1 MALRIMGGEPPESIP
16 FGGEQAYIDIFDWR
30 ELKRWNIPE
39 SAVPPGSEIRFRVPS
54 PWEEHRKAIIGTIA
68 LIAIESFLILGLVIN
83 LRRRRLAE
91 RSLSQSEARLSL
103 AAAAANAGMWSMSEN
118 TGQVWATDEIRELFG
133 FPSHVELHYK
143 DVLRMIHPEDRER
156 VHQTVQQAM
165 QSGEELVIEYRVLRA
180 NGSVRWIASRGRQQQ
195 TTVGKPS
202 SMMGVSVDVSERK
215 QAEDTLR
222 RQEQDLS
229 RLTGRIIN
237 AQEEA
242 LRRLSR
248 ELHDD
253 LTQRLAALALDA
265 ALIEK
270 QLNPAQ
276 PQVVQNLKDLRTNL
290 SEVAEEVHDLSR
302 QLHPSI
308 LDDLGLVQ
316 AVQAECAAFTK
327 KTGIDLSFTPHDFPD
342 SVAQPLALC
351 LYRVIREGL
360 QNIAKHSQAA
370 AASITLQGLS
380 DGIRLLIQDKGIG
393 FDFNEVKKKAGIG
406 LSSMRERVRLI
417 NGTISFKSKP
427 GQGTEIEVSIPLGG
441 GDDQTTA
448 ADS

>member
-1 MALRIMGGEPPESIP
+1 
-16 FGGEQAYIDIFDWR
+16 
-30 ELKRWNIPE
+30 
-39 SAVPPGSEIRFRVPS
+39 
-54 PWEEHRKAIIGTIA
+54 
-68 LIAIESFLILGLVIN
+68 
-83 LRRRRLAE
+83 
-91 RSLSQSEARLSL
+91 
-103 AAAAANAGMWSMSEN
+103 
-118 TGQVWATDEIRELFG
+118 
-133 FPSHVELHYK
+133 
-143 DVLRMIHPEDRER
+143 
-156 VHQTVQQAM
+156 
-165 QSGEELVIEYRVLRA
+165 
-180 NGSVRWIASRGRQQQ
+180 
-195 TTVGKPS
+195 
-202 SMMGVSVDVSERK
+202 MMGVSVDVSERK
-215 QAEDTLR
+215 ETEDTLR

-229 RLTGRIIN
+229 KLTGRIIN

-316 AVQAECAAFTK
+316 AVQAEFAAFTK
-327 KTGIDLSFTPHDFPD
+327 KTGIDLSFTHHDFPD

-360 QNIAKHSQAA
+360 QNIAKHSGARA
-370 AASITLQGLS
+370 VSITLQGLS

-393 FDFNEVKKKAGIG
+393 FDPKEVKKKAGIG

-427 GQGTEIEVSIPLGG
+427 GQGTEIEVFIPLGG
-441 GDDQTTA
+441 EDDQATA

>member
-1 MALRIMGGEPPESIP
+1 
-16 FGGEQAYIDIFDWR
+16 
-30 ELKRWNIPE
+30 
-39 SAVPPGSEIRFRVPS
+39 
-54 PWEEHRKAIIGTIA
+54 
-68 LIAIESFLILGLVIN
+68 
-83 LRRRRLAE
+83 
-91 RSLSQSEARLSL
+91 
-103 AAAAANAGMWSMSEN
+103 
-118 TGQVWATDEIRELFG
+118 
-133 FPSHVELHYK
+133 
-143 DVLRMIHPEDRER
+143 
-156 VHQTVQQAM
+156 
-165 QSGEELVIEYRVLRA
+165 
-180 NGSVRWIASRGRQQQ
+180 
-195 TTVGKPS
+195 
-202 SMMGVSVDVSERK
+202 
-215 QAEDTLR
+215 LR
-222 RQEQDLS
+222 RQEKDLS
-229 RLTGRIIN
+229 KLTGRIIN
-237 AQEEA
+237 AQEEE

-265 ALIEK
+265 ALIER
-270 QLNPAQ
+270 QLNPVQ
-276 PQVVQNLKDLRTNL
+276 PQVVQNLKDLRINL

-316 AVQAECAAFTK
+316 AIQAECAAFTK

-360 QNIAKHSQAA
+360 QNIAKHSGAA

-393 FDFNEVKKKAGIG
+393 FDPKEVKKKTGIG

-427 GQGTEIEVSIPLGG
+427 GQGTEIEVFIPLGG
-441 GDDQTTA
+441 EDDQATA

>member
-1 MALRIMGGEPPESIP
+1 
-16 FGGEQAYIDIFDWR
+16 
-30 ELKRWNIPE
+30 
-39 SAVPPGSEIRFRVPS
+39 
-54 PWEEHRKAIIGTIA
+54 
-68 LIAIESFLILGLVIN
+68 
-83 LRRRRLAE
+83 
-91 RSLSQSEARLSL
+91 
-103 AAAAANAGMWSMSEN
+103 
-118 TGQVWATDEIRELFG
+118 
-133 FPSHVELHYK
+133 
-143 DVLRMIHPEDRER
+143 MIHPEDRER

-180 NGSVRWIASRGRQQQ
+180 DESVRWIASRGRQQP
-195 TTVGKPS
+195 TAAGKPS

-215 QAEDTLR
+215 ETEDTLR
-222 RQEQDLS
+222 RQEKDLS
-229 RLTGRIIN
+229 KLTGRIIN
-237 AQEEA
+237 AQEEE

-270 QLNPAQ
+270 ELTPAQ
-276 PQVVQNLKDLRTNL
+276 PQAVQGLKDLRTNL

-316 AVQAECAAFTK
+316 AVQAECAAFSK
-327 KTGIDLSFTPHDFPD
+327 KTGIALSFMPDTIPD
-342 SVAQPLALC
+342 SVPQPLALC

-360 QNIAKHSQAA
+360 QNIAKHSRAA

-380 DGIRLLIQDKGIG
+380 DGIRLLIQDKGSG
-393 FDFNEVKKKAGIG
+393 FDLNEVKKKAGIG

-427 GQGTEIEVSIPLGG
+427 GQGTEIEVFIPVRG
-441 GDDQTTA
+441 GDDQATA